1 MAGSGAKGPFEGR
14 WLRDNVDMSCTSC
27 PVDYEHEPT
36 LERPRRCVHRGLNYL
51 GGVHCGEDTG
61 LGSVWE
67 ANLRMPAAVKWP
79 GHIPAE
85 TESMDMVS
93 TLDVV
98 PTVLSMVGIDIPD
111 DIDGKDITDE
121 LTQTHVCSND
131 RVLFFWRDGFKDGPF
146 PPPLGRFDVAAATFV
161 GNIKAWFCPHFSLA

>member
-1 MAGSGAKGPFEGR
+1 MGGRTILLVAKGPFEGP
-14 WLRDNVDMSCTSC
+14 WLRDNVDMSCTAC
-27 PVDYEHEPT
+27 HVDYKHDPT
-36 LERPRRCVHRGLNYL
+36 PERPRRCVHKGLKNTHYL
-51 GGVHCGEDTG
+51 DGVHCGDDTG
-61 LGSVWE
+61 LGSGWE
-67 ANLRMPAAVKWP
+67 ANLRMPAAAVKWP

-121 LTQTHVCSND
+121 LTQTHVCTND

-146 PPPLGRFDVAAATFV
+146 PPPV
-161 GNIKAWFCPHFSLA
+161 